1 MGYSPFRAHRL
12 SFEILMAENK
22 EGKVQEGQGQG
33 LGAVFGCSL
42 RAGAHRWVLSYR
54 GEVIPELAEAGHG
67 GDVWQDGALRRR
79 AGGRLAR
86 TQAGQC
92 RDDGCQGRAGG
103 LERVGTGWE
112 QSTMHGRLPKQL
124 LNRLQRE
131 WQWERGSQLRCV

>member
-54 GEVIPELAEAGHG
+54 GEVIPELAEAGRG
-67 GDVWQDGALRRR
+67 GDMWQDGALRRR
-79 AGGRLAR
+79 AGGRLANAGMMDAKVGPGAWR
-86 TQAGQC
+86 RWEQAGNRAQC
-92 RDDGCQGRAGG
+92 MEGF
-103 LERVGTGWE
+103 
-112 QSTMHGRLPKQL
+112 QS
-124 LNRLQRE
+124 
-131 WQWERGSQLRCV
+131 SF